1 MDAASPAAS
10 SLETALVAFVQAH
23 EVVMM
28 HEAKPQVAAGKNAQ
42 IDVRVAKLREEWIAN
57 ESKFLIAFHP
67 MICPLPRDAMIGEA
81 NAQRV
86 RWGTWRINAEKNF
99 PPSPIPLLHAQEC
112 SHMKSF

>member
-1 MDAASPAAS
+1 
-10 SLETALVAFVQAH
+10 
-23 EVVMM
+23 MM

-57 ESKFLIAFHP
+57 ESIILRIAFHP

-99 PPSPIPLLHAQEC
+99 PPSPSCMH
-112 SHMKSF
+112 KSVHT

>member
-57 ESKFLIAFHP
+57 ESIILKLNSISSHD
-67 MICPLPRDAMIGEA
+67 MS
-81 NAQRV
+81 
-86 RWGTWRINAEKNF
+86 
-99 PPSPIPLLHAQEC
+99 SPAGCHDR
-112 SHMKSF
+112 